1 MTRTPAIT
9 LTRAVTAGSLALVL
23 LSTGWPDGRWPGAAV
38 HLDAATTYTH
48 ALVGNPADAITTPA
62 GGLMLMGGGTDVD
75 AAFAWMIGRSSGG
88 DFLILRATGTDAYN
102 PYVLGLGPA
111 DSVETLIIKSRRAST
126 DPFVLD
132 RIRSAEA
139 IFLAGGDQAD
149 YVDRFK
155 GTPIEDEIHLAA
167 GRGVPIGGTS
177 AGLAV
182 LGAFVFSAANGT
194 VTSADALANP
204 YGRRVALDRDFFAFP
219 LMAQVVTDS
228 HFVERDRMGRFVTF
242 LARLVQDGWSAAPK
256 GIAIDSETAVLVEP
270 SGAATVVANP
280 GDATPFA
287 YFVRGPGAPQV
298 AAPKTPL
305 TYLSL
310 PVYRVTPGATF
321 NLTTWTGTGGT
332 AYTVS
337 ASAGVLTSSQAG
349 GAIY

>member
-1 MTRTPAIT
+1 MPMLPAPAVTRAIT
-9 LTRAVTAGSLALVL
+9 TGGVALL
-23 LSTGWPDGRWPGAAV
+23 LVAASGDGRWGDSAAR
-38 HLDAATTYTH
+38 LEAASTYTH
-48 ALVGNPADAITTPA
+48 ALVGNPVDALTTPT

-75 AAFAWMIGRSSGG
+75 AALAWMIGRSGSG

-132 RIRSAEA
+132 RIRAADA

-155 GTPIEDEIHLAA
+155 GTQIEDEIHAAA

-182 LGAFVFSAANGT
+182 LGEFVFSAANGT

-204 YGRRVALDRDFFAFP
+204 YGRRVALERDFFTFP
-219 LMAQVVTDS
+219 LMQQVITDS

-270 SGAATVVANP
+270 GGTATVVANP
-280 GDATPFA
+280 GAATAFV
-287 YFVRGPGAPQV
+287 YFMRGAGAPQV
-298 AAPKTPL
+298 VAPKTPL

-310 PVYRVTPGATF
+310 PVYRVSPGATF
-321 NLTTWTGTGGT
+321 DLTTWSGTGGT

-337 ASAGVLTSSQAG
+337 AEAGLLTSTQPG